1 MEFQFFRNFI
11 SRGLAATSKS
21 RLSVSLVWGENHFVA
36 TCGGGSNQLQGI
48 RVVTSSSP
56 TTEQKLYTLS
66 YFNLE
71 CTLHL
76 CMKLIYGRKPWS
88 SLSSDREHVRC
99 LKRFDE
105 LRVWLQ
111 TENPSEVKMSKVRFY
126 FDKLLTEYPTL
137 RRYLGKDS
145 DLVHSPNFDNAIS
158 KIQLAADQ
166 G

>member
-1 MEFQFFRNFI
+1 MLKRYLRLVQETDNFR
-11 SRGLAATSKS
+11 KC
-21 RLSVSLVWGENHFVA
+21 SLDRA
-36 TCGGGSNQLQGI
+36 TCSLIPLYDVEDEGSEFSTI
-48 RVVTSSSP
+48 KS
-56 TTEQKLYTLS
+56 
-66 YFNLE
+66 
-71 CTLHL
+71 
-76 CMKLIYGRKPWS
+76 I
-88 SLSSDREHVRC
+88 VRC

-105 LRVWLQ
+105 LCVWLQ